1 MKKCL
6 KLALFALLFPAS
18 APLAADKSDVES
30 AIDRRQE
37 LEWKSRDNP
46 FAIIPH
52 RPSYIL
58 PLTYIDKTNPE
69 PYEGVD
75 EDLVPSN
82 NEVKYQFSF
91 KVPLAKGL
99 LYSNG
104 YLSFGY
110 TQQSFWQAYSSH
122 SSSPF
127 RETNY
132 EPELLFTLPLEE
144 RALGFNWRL
153 AVLSLNHQSN
163 GRTDPLSRSW
173 NRVMLELVAEKN
185 SLYLSLK
192 PWWRVPEEEGD
203 DDNPDIE
210 EYLGNFELRLLKKHD
225 NHTFGLM
232 LRNNLDT
239 DNNHGAGQFN
249 YTFPINERLKGY
261 AQFFSGYGE
270 SLIDYDHY
278 NNRIGVG
285 IMLTDWL

>member
-1 MKKCL
+1 MV
-6 KLALFALLFPAS
+6 FALLVPTS
-18 APLAADKSDVES
+18 AAFAAEQRDSES
-30 AIDRRQE
+30 AIDRRQA
-37 LEWKSRDNP
+37 LEWASRDNP

-75 EDLVPSN
+75 EGLVPTH
-82 NEVKYQFSF
+82 NEIKYQFSF
-91 KVPLAKGL
+91 KVPLAKGI

-104 YLSFGY
+104 FLSFGY
-110 TQQSFWQAYSSH
+110 TQQSFWQAYNSH

-132 EPELLFTLPLEE
+132 EPELLLTFPLEQE
-144 RALGFNWRL
+144 ALGLNWRL

-163 GRTDPLSRSW
+163 GHTEPLSRSW
-173 NRVMLELVAEKN
+173 NRVMLELVAERDN
-185 SLYLSLK
+185 LYLSLK
-192 PWWRVPEEEGD
+192 PWWRIPEDKED

-210 EYLGNFELRLLKKHD
+210 EYMGNFELRLLKKHD

-239 DNNHGAGQFN
+239 DNNHGAAQFD
-249 YTFPINERLKGY
+249 YTFPINERLSGY
-261 AQFFSGYGE
+261 AQIFSGYGE

-278 NNRIGVG
+278 NNRIGIGV
-285 IMLTDWL
+285 MLTNWL